1 MREAAVLEVID
12 GFYEAA
18 VEPELWSSALS
29 RLCGVFGCPAAT
41 IVPLRTPA
49 AVMVSPGQ
57 EDVLAA
63 YVREWWRHDTLVT
76 IGARLGRHR
85 GLVGDW
91 MAIDPS
97 EAAHDP
103 FFQEFRR
110 PFDMGGAMGWWA
122 EPYSGDAVSVTL
134 QLPFGAPPPDVRAQ
148 QRFQILGR
156 HAVRALA
163 VTMRISALRIVQDGL
178 AEALTRFH
186 CGAAVIDGRGRVV
199 LANSALEALGRDGL
213 RIAAGQLRAARPGDQ
228 AAVDALVRS
237 ALAGTALARGPDL
250 ALVSRPSGRRPL
262 LVRAIPLPQA
272 RREVHFGAFAGD
284 RFALVLVVDL
294 DREGGG
300 GPEAALRLFGLT
312 PAEAR
317 VAALVGAG
325 RSPREAAEALGIAE
339 GTARILLKHAY
350 GKLDIS
356 RQSELARLVTRLAAL
371 AAREASP

>member
-1 MREAAVLEVID
+1 MRDEAVLEVID
-12 GFYEAA
+12 GLYEAS
-18 VEPELWSSALS
+18 VEPALWPGAMS
-29 RLCGVFGCPAAT
+29 RLTAALGHCAASSIPFRNPAEI
-41 IVPLRTPA
+41 IV
-49 AVMVSPGQ
+49 SSGFD
-57 EDVLAA
+57 DVTRVYARDWA
-63 YVREWWRHDTLVT
+63 KHDTLISLGT
-76 IGARLGRHR
+76 RLGAYR
-85 GLVGDW
+85 GLVCDW
-91 MAIDPS
+91 ERLDAD
-97 EAAHDP
+97 EVARDP
-103 FFQEFRR
+103 FYQEFRR
-110 PFDMGGAMGWWA
+110 QFGLGGYMGFLVEPFPGELM
-122 EPYSGDAVSVTL
+122 S
-134 QLPFGAPPPDVRAQ
+134 FGAHLAVDRPPPGPAE
-148 QRFQILGR
+148 QRQFQILGR

-163 VTMRISALRIVQDGL
+163 VAMRTSALTVVQDGL

-213 RIAAGQLRAARPGDQ
+213 KIVAGQLRAARPGDQ
-228 AAVDALVRS
+228 AAVDALARS

-262 LVRAIPLPQA
+262 LLRAIPLPQA